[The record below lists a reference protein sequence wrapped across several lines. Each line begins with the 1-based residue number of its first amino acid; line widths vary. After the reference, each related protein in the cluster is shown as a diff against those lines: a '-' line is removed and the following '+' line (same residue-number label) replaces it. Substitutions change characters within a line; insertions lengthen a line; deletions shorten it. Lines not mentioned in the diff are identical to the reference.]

1 MLKDV
6 LDYVQD
12 APVLAGQ
19 FPFCGLYICEDFNFK
34 NQKPKKNVKEPHE
47 IIFLNKNIDIYK
59 TAFMKPGF
67 ITIHMFKVSGSENY
81 RVHNMQTILKLK
93 LYFKNIY
100 PAFLCF
106 V

>member
-34 NQKPKKNVKEPHE
+34 NEKPKKNVKEWKWNNIFKQKYWYLQNCLHE
-47 IIFLNKNIDIYK
+47 
-59 TAFMKPGF
+59 TGF
-67 ITIHMFKVSGSENY
+67 HYDSYV
-81 RVHNMQTILKLK
+81 
-93 LYFKNIY
+93 
-100 PAFLCF
+100 
-106 V
+106 